1 MCTHLIII
9 RSFLTVLLLTA
20 ASLRAQAV
28 QYAYTTYAL
37 GESAFSAGLTP
48 PPGIYVSTVIGTYD
62 GKLAGTA
69 DFGGVTINAGAK
81 ADIFTTALNLL
92 YVPDR
97 KFLGGNLG
105 LSITVPSGWVDY
117 RAGVEVQSQGYS
129 RDASGWGMGDV
140 IPRVQLGWQ
149 RGNLSYTVY
158 LEAITA

>member
-1 MCTHLIII
+1 MCIHRIII

-81 ADIFTTALNLL
+81 AVPTRRKQRPAFEDEVLAARVAGSPNAL
-92 YVPDR
+92 
-97 KFLGGNLG
+97 
-105 LSITVPSGWVDY
+105 
-117 RAGVEVQSQGYS
+117 
-129 RDASGWGMGDV
+129 
-140 IPRVQLGWQ
+140 
-149 RGNLSYTVY
+149 YTVW
-158 LEAITA
+158 

>member
-1 MCTHLIII
+1 MCIHRMII

-69 DFGGVTINAGAK
+69 DFGGVTINAAAK
-81 ADIFTTALNLL
+81 ADI
-92 YVPDR
+92 
-97 KFLGGNLG
+97 GGVASLVGITGGVISG
-105 LSITVPSGWVDY
+105 LSKPSQNRW
-117 RAGVEVQSQGYS
+117 
-129 RDASGWGMGDV
+129 
-140 IPRVQLGWQ
+140 L
-149 RGNLSYTVY
+149 
-158 LEAITA
+158 

>member
-1 MCTHLIII
+1 M
-9 RSFLTVLLLTA
+9 
-20 ASLRAQAV
+20 

-105 LSITVPSGWVDY
+105 LSITVPSAWVDY
-117 RAGVEVQSQGYS
+117 RAGVEVQSQGFS

>member
-1 MCTHLIII
+1 M
-9 RSFLTVLLLTA
+9 
-20 ASLRAQAV
+20 

-117 RAGVEVQSQGYS
+117 RAGVEVQSQGFS
-129 RDASGWGMGDV
+129 RDASVRPVTFNLRYYHDYDFDNHFHGDTTFGSV
-140 IPRVQLGWQ
+140 TGSASDSTLRIDAQAEGV
-149 RGNLSYTVY
+149 N
-158 LEAITA
+158 EE